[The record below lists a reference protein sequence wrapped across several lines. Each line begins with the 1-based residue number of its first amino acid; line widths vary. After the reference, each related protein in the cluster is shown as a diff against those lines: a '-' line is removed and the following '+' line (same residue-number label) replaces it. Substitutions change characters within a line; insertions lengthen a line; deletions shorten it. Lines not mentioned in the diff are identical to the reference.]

1 MNKGRNI
8 FLILMCL
15 LCISVLTFL
24 SVFQRGNRSG
34 VVDDVRYVLENE
46 DTVSFYEFT
55 DEETKKNTEA
65 TVSEDDKFYYV
76 SVDGYEYSYKMNKT
90 DEEIVSLKNGKE
102 VNSTLAYETYSK
114 ELFERILSYKE
125 TSGAVDG
132 VIFEFK
138 YKDTV
143 KAYKFYFKEKGNVVS
158 ASVSEDNENWI
169 IDVSG
174 YKYSYTVEKST
185 GKVNAFIGS
194 ALTDSPEAFEI
205 YSRDFF
211 KQMMLG
217 REKVLAIWQAVIV
230 AVLVFA
236 GGAVILYAEE
246 LWHLVYR
253 KGEDEIPQ
261 WKDMNGIK
269 YAGGGII
276 AAGVILLIV
285 FIII

>member
-8 FLILMCL
+8 FLLLMCL
-15 LCISVLTFL
+15 LCVSVLTFL

-46 DTVSFYEFT
+46 DIVSYYDFLTEGT
-55 DEETKKNTEA
+55 DKHTETRI
-65 TVSEDDKFYYV
+65 SEDDKFYYV
-76 SVDGYEYSYKMNKT
+76 SIDGCEYSYKMNKT
-90 DEEIVSLKNGKE
+90 DEKIISLKDGKE
-102 VNSTLAYETYSK
+102 INSTAAYETYSK

-125 TSGAVDG
+125 TSGEVDG
-132 VIFEFK
+132 ISFEFK

-158 ASVSEDNENWI
+158 ASVSEDNENWFI
-169 IDVSG
+169 NVAEH
-174 YKYSYTVEKST
+174 KFSYTVEKST
-185 GKVNAFIGS
+185 GKVNAFEGGT
-194 ALTDSPEAFEI
+194 LTEAPEAFNV

-217 REKVLAIWQAVIV
+217 REKVLTVWQAVVV
-230 AVLVFA
+230 ALLVFA

-246 LWHLVYR
+246 LWHIVYK

-276 AAGVILLIV
+276 AAGVIALIV